1 MKKILFSHSYFLR
14 FDPKQWATG
23 QPYAP
28 LGTLYAASLMREN
41 GFEVSL
47 FDTMFAREPEE
58 VISHLKKNGPDL
70 FVLYDDGFNYLTK
83 MCLTNMRE
91 AAFKMIRF
99 AKERGCT
106 VIVSS
111 SDSTDRFEM
120 YLNEGADFILLGEAE
135 MTLLELVKTLSD
147 VVGEDTNHGNA
158 PVSGYTV
165 PTDRNKGNDYFH
177 IEGLAFKHN
186 TVPDVVGEDTNHGS
200 AAVVKTQRRNVI
212 KDLDSLPFPAWDL
225 VDMEPYRKMWLKH
238 AGYFSMNMGT
248 TRGCPFKC
256 NWCAKPIYGNR
267 YNVRSPQ
274 NVVTELLML
283 KEKFHFDHIW
293 FCDDIFGLKPGWVNA
308 FADLV
313 EKNKL
318 QFRFKM
324 QGRVDLLLQENNI
337 KDLARAGC
345 DNIWMGAESG
355 SQKILDAMDKGTTV
369 QQIYEATRLLKK
381 NNIHPSFFIQFGYPG
396 EKKEDIQLTIKM
408 INELLPYEI
417 GISVSYPL
425 PGTVFFENVKN
436 QLHEKTNWTDSD
448 ELVLM
453 FRNTYQPAFYK
464 QLHRYVHTT
473 YRQHIAF
480 ENIKQL
486 FTHPLQSNFK
496 TLRKALSGLY
506 YTPAAFW
513 DKQKLLQLEKTPA

>member
-1 MKKILFSHSYFLR
+1 MKNILFSHSYFLR

-28 LGTLYAASLMREN
+28 LGTLYAAALMRGN
-41 GFEVSL
+41 GYKVSL
-47 FDTMFAREPEE
+47 FDTMFAKQPEE
-58 VISHLKKNGPDL
+58 VIPYLEKSEPDF

-91 AAFKMIRF
+91 AAFKMIKL
-99 AKERGCT
+99 AKAKGCT

-111 SDSTDRFEM
+111 SDSTDRYEM
-120 YLNEGADFILLGEAE
+120 YLDEGADFILLGEAE
-135 MTLLELVKTLSD
+135 FSLLELVNAVSNAEKDLFNIEGLAFKYSNAGLN
-147 VVGEDTNHGNA
+147 VVGEDTNHGGF
-158 PVSGYTV
+158 P
-165 PTDRNKGNDYFH
+165 
-177 IEGLAFKHN
+177 
-186 TVPDVVGEDTNHGS
+186 
-200 AAVVKTQRRNVI
+200 AVVKTQRRNVI
-212 KDLDSLPFPAWDL
+212 KELDSLPFPAWDL
-225 VDMEPYRKMWLKH
+225 VDMEPYRKMWLNH

-267 YNVRSPQ
+267 YNTRSPG
-274 NVVTELLML
+274 NVVTELKML
-283 KEKFHFDHIW
+283 KEKFQFDHIW

-308 FADLV
+308 FADLA
-313 EKNKL
+313 EKEKL
-318 QFRFKM
+318 HFKFKM

-369 QQIYEATRLLKK
+369 EQIYEATRLLKK
-381 NNIHPSFFIQFGYPG
+381 NGIKPSFFIQFGYPG
-396 EKKEDIQLTIKM
+396 ETKEDIEKTINM
-408 INELLPYEI
+408 INELLPHEI

-425 PGTVFFENVKN
+425 PGTAFFEKVKTE
-436 QLHEKTNWTDSD
+436 LKEKTNWTDSD
-448 ELVLM
+448 ELALM

-464 QLHRYVHTT
+464 QLHRYVHKT
-473 YRQHIAF
+473 YRQHIAI

-486 FTHPLQSNFK
+486 FFHPLKSNFRVIK
-496 TLRKALSGLY
+496 KALSGIY
-506 YTPAAFW
+506 YTPAAFL
-513 DKQKLLQLEKTPA
+513 DKQKLHQLEKAVI